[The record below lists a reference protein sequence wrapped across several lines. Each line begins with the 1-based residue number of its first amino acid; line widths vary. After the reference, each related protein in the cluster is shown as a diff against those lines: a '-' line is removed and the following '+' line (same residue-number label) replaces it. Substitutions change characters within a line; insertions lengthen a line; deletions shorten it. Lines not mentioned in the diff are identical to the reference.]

1 MKKLLLILTPFVA
14 VIVIFAG
21 VLFFLSQNQG
31 KGALQVTSAP
41 LAKVYL
47 DGKLLGQTPL
57 CECELKDMIA
67 VGNHTVRLVPTQGN
81 FEPFEQQITIAA
93 KVLTVVD
100 RTFGPQGLG
109 NGSII
114 NLSPLT
120 DPNAMQISVVS
131 FPDGAQVYLDDNLE
145 GQAPIVLSNLTQSDH
160 ELRLSK
166 DGYKDKIVRIKTTP
180 GYKLDTLIFLGI
192 NPDVANAT
200 AAAASQ
206 SAQLQVAKVLILSTP
221 TSFLRVRDQP
231 SLGGNEIAEVKPGE
245 AYQLLDER
253 TDWFQIKL
261 TNGQSGWISSQYAQ
275 KQ

>member
-1 MKKLLLILTPFVA
+1 M
-14 VIVIFAG
+14 
-21 VLFFLSQNQG
+21 
-31 KGALQVTSAP
+31 
-41 LAKVYL
+41 
-47 DGKLLGQTPL
+47 
-57 CECELKDMIA
+57 
-67 VGNHTVRLVPTQGN
+67 
-81 FEPFEQQITIAA
+81 
-93 KVLTVVD
+93 VD
-100 RTFGPQGLG
+100 RSFGPQGLG

-200 AAAASQ
+200 ASAASQ

-245 AYQLLDER
+245 TYQLLDER